1 MRIVKIEKFKSETRS
16 VYDISETDL
25 MKFGG
30 EHIVRM
36 KLQSE
41 DSTVIDW
48 LEDDMEEE
56 AEDVEKEDLV
66 RYETEW
72 VHEDDEI

>member
-41 DSTVIDW
+41 DSEVIDW
-48 LEDDMEEE
+48 LDDEMEEE
-56 AEDVEKEDLV
+56 AEEVEKENLG

>member
-16 VYDISETDL
+16 VYDSPETEL

-30 EHIVRM
+30 EQIVRM

-41 DSTVIDW
+41 DTEVIDW
-48 LEDDMEEE
+48 LDDEMEEE
-56 AEDVEKEDLV
+56 AEEVEKENLG

-72 VHEDDEI
+72 VHEDDEL